1 MIVLL
6 LNGKSIKITCNPAAA
21 TAQEIFETVIKCE
34 NFVENFFLGICAL
47 IGGDFVFL
55 PPDLKIHKVSCF
67 HSFVGEYEHDFVK
80 SVF

>member
-55 PPDLKIHKVSCF
+55 PPDLKIHKVSC
-67 HSFVGEYEHDFVK
+67 SLVE
-80 SVF
+80 